1 MLEKDFQAKVIKWLR
16 SQGCIVLKQQ
26 MNATTRAG
34 TPDIL
39 FLKEGF
45 WGALE
50 VKKSKNS
57 SFRPGQKEMLKK
69 MDEWSWA
76 KAVYPENW
84 DTIKAELQE
93 ILK

>member
-1 MLEKDFQAKVIKWLR
+1 MREADFQSKIIKWLR
-16 SQGCIVLKQQ
+16 AQGCIVLKQK
-26 MNATTRAG
+26 MDATTHAG

-50 VKKSKNS
+50 VKKSKTAS
-57 SFRPGQKEMLKK
+57 VRPGQKENIAK

-76 KAVYPENW
+76 RFVWPENW
-84 DTIKAELQE
+84 DTIRAELQE